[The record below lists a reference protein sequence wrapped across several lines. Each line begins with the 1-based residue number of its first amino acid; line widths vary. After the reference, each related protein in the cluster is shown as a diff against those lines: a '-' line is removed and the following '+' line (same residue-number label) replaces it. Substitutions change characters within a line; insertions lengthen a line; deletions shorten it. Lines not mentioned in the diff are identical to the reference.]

1 MLERKGISKELF
13 TSRKTPSE
21 KYFLQNFVS
30 KQLQSQYFIFSTV
43 WCKSVRQCSL
53 VLMRTS
59 QILSGLHYFILFC
72 IHIRKNGKLK
82 STAKQNKVATRC
94 CFIMP
99 RERKTSCTYTPDTQ
113 PSKQVFSFFNSVY
126 LNKLGK
132 LSFHKIE
139 RITGNQSRL
148 QSTYP

>member
-1 MLERKGISKELF
+1 
-13 TSRKTPSE
+13 
-21 KYFLQNFVS
+21 
-30 KQLQSQYFIFSTV
+30 
-43 WCKSVRQCSL
+43 
-53 VLMRTS
+53 MRTS
-59 QILSGLHYFILFC
+59 RILSGLYSFILFC
-72 IHIRKNGKLK
+72 IHVRENGKLK
-82 STAKQNKVATRC
+82 STAKQNKVPMRY

-99 RERKTSCTYTPDTQ
+99 RERKTSHGIYTPDTQ